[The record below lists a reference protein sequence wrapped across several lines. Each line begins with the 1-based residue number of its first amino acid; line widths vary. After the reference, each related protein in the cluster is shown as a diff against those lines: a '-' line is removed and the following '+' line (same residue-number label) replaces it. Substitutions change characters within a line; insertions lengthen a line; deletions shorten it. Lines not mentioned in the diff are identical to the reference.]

1 MHKQFK
7 HLGGTENT
15 LEQQALES
23 IEPTLVP
30 PTCRGIPIES
40 TPLKTYSKSRGMS
53 KSPKSATKSSPIQP
67 HKQKTLIDVFN
78 KNDKLGT
85 ISSNGHFVCPKCCV
99 FATINIELFREHL
112 YKEVNYKT

>member
-1 MHKQFK
+1 LHKQSK
-7 HLGGTENT
+7 HLGGTENM

-40 TPLKTYSKSRGMS
+40 TPLKTSNKYRGNA
-53 KSPKSATKSSPIQP
+53 KSPKSANKSSPIQP

-78 KNDKLGT
+78 KNDKLGA
-85 ISSNGHFVCPKCCV
+85 ISSNGYFVCPKCCV
-99 FATINIELFREHL
+99 FETMNIELFREHL
-112 YKEVNYKT
+112 YKEINYKT